1 MDWIFNPEIWIALLT
16 LTALEIV
23 LGIDNIIFI
32 TILAGRLP
40 EEQRNRG
47 RIIGL
52 AMAMITRI
60 LLLLSLTWIMSLT
73 KPLFHILSQEISG
86 RDIILLFGGLFLLA
100 KSTHEIHVNLEGEED
115 HRGKSKTVSFLSVI
129 TQIAILDIIFSLDSV
144 ITAVGLVNQ
153 LPIMII
159 AIISAIIVMMVAAKA
174 IGDFVESHP
183 TIKMLALSFL
193 ILIGFSLVGEGL
205 DLHIPKGY
213 IYFAMAFS
221 VGFNYLINRNFN
233 VKSSINYRRFY
244 RNRKGNCE
252 IFPSK
257 RMESSC
263 HNALTGKGKRIIKIA
278 KCDLS

>member
-1 MDWIFNPEIWIALLT
+1 MDWIFNLEIWIALLT

-32 TILAGRLP
+32 TVLAGRLP
-40 EEQRNRG
+40 KEHRNRG

-60 LLLLSLTWIMSLT
+60 LLLLSLTWIMGLT
-73 KPLFHILSQEISG
+73 KPLFQMLSQEISG

-100 KSTHEIHVNLEGEED
+100 KSTHEIHINFEDKED
-115 HRGKSKTVSFLSVI
+115 HLDQPKAVSFANI
-129 TQIAILDIIFSLDSV
+129 IIQIALLDIIFSLDSV
-144 ITAVGLVNQ
+144 ITAVGLVDQ
-153 LPIMII
+153 LPIMIT
-159 AIISAIIVMMVAAKA
+159 AIIIAIIVMMVAAKS

-193 ILIGFSLVGEGL
+193 ILIGFSLIGEGL

-221 VGFNYLINRNFN
+221 VG
-233 VKSSINYRRFY
+233 V
-244 RNRKGNCE
+244 E
-252 IFPSK
+252 ILNIKMRSK
-257 RMESSC
+257 
-263 HNALTGKGKRIIKIA
+263 TGKPYKLHKA
-278 KCDLS
+278 LPTE